1 MPLVS
6 IIVPVYKAE
15 QWLHFCVDS
24 ILAQTMPNFELLL
37 VDDGSPDKSGEICDE
52 YAKQDSRIRVFHKEN
67 GGEVS
72 ARYEGWMNMQG
83 EYLMFVDADDE
94 LPIDVLETLLVF
106 MKDDVNIVCGEMISF
121 EATET
126 PNIEYNDNLNVK
138 IVSNIEYCR
147 NIFQGKGPL
156 AVWGKLYRRKVVTYD
171 VFDIPREIKKGPDAI
186 GSARIAFNNDKDVVF
201 VDKVIYCYRQ
211 HPESCIHTFI
221 TTPDYEQKFY
231 DNLWLSVPEKFKDE
245 YINYLI
251 GYKLWTFDSH
261 FGHSID
267 RPSWIG
273 SDFYN
278 RLLKEID
285 EYNYKGQLIARLLLT
300 ITSKPIRAI
309 LIFVRKISNILVR
322 LRNKLLRIWKVH

>member
-15 QWLHFCVDS
+15 RWLYRCVDS
-24 ILAQTMPNFELLL
+24 ILAQTMTDFELLL
-37 VDDGSPDKSGEICDE
+37 IDDGSPDRSGEICDE

-67 GGEVS
+67 GGVTS
-72 ARYEGWMNMQG
+72 ARRLVFENAIG
-83 EYLMFVDADDE
+83 EFLMFVDADDE
-94 LPIDVLETLLVF
+94 LPSDALESMLSF
-106 MKDDVNIVCGEMISF
+106 MIDDVNIVCGEYISF
-121 EATET
+121 DDCIT
-126 PNIEYNDNLNVK
+126 PIIKNRDKKEIKYISSVEYQK
-138 IVSNIEYCR
+138 

-156 AVWGKLYRRKVVTYD
+156 ALWGKLYRRKVVTYD
-171 VFDIPREIKKGPDAI
+171 VFDISREICKGEDAI
-186 GSARIAFNNDKDVVF
+186 GSARIAFSNDKDVVF
-201 VDKVIYCYRQ
+201 IDKVVYCYRQ
-211 HPESCIHTFI
+211 QTESCMHTFK
-221 TTPDYEQKFY
+221 TTPEYEQKFY

-251 GYKLWTFDSH
+251 GYKLWTFDFH
-261 FGHSID
+261 FGYSID

-300 ITSKPIRAI
+300 ITSKPIPY
-309 LIFVRKISNILVR
+309 
-322 LRNKLLRIWKVH
+322 